1 MPKDTTS
8 KPGEWPRPISPDA
21 SSADKS
27 TRVNKSPEPVESR
40 HGRLPS
46 DRSIRLISACEARR
60 NTLGLSYAD
69 INRGVGVD
77 QSDISRALRLIE
89 EPTARTIRRL
99 CSFFEIDGIDDLARE
114 DAEVAILYGIA
125 HHCSRI
131 GELAERLIKRKG
143 EPDDD

>member
-1 MPKDTTS
+1 MSPIDTS
-8 KPGEWPRPISPDA
+8 NPGEPPRPISPDN
-21 SSADKS
+21 SGGDKS
-27 TRVNKSPEPVESR
+27 DRVNKPIKPVETR

-46 DRSIRLISACEARR
+46 DRSIRLMSACEARR

-69 INRGVGVD
+69 INRGTGVD

-99 CSFFEIDGIDDLARE
+99 CTFFEIDGIDNLARE

-125 HHCSRI
+125 HHGGRI
-131 GELAERLIKRKG
+131 GELAERLIKTKG
-143 EPDDD
+143 ERDG